1 LFGELP
7 WGRAIIMPV
16 PKKIGVLYSGTKKS
30 LRKQLDAL
38 LEGLK
43 EEDPGFV
50 PGKKIKIIGPR
61 YADDDYQTKL
71 PKHAKDLI
79 ETEKVAVLVA
89 AGGPV
94 SALAAQNATTKIP
107 IVFTS
112 VANPVGH
119 GLVSTVRSPG
129 GNLTGVMGLTTEK
142 DLDRLK
148 WLQLFNPAASKI
160 GVLVNPNRPNVK
172 QETKQ
177 LLAAAD
183 NKLQLLVEE
192 AGAVGQIKT
201 AIKKLATQKVGA
213 LLVTADPFFNS
224 ERRAVIQEVA
234 RYGLPAI
241 YQWREFV
248 DEGGLMSYG
257 PSLNEEYRNAGKYA
271 GRILKGE
278 NPAKMALYEPTTF
291 ELVINSSTAR
301 ALRLTV
307 PPR

>member
-1 LFGELP
+1 
-7 WGRAIIMPV
+7 MPL

-30 LRKQLDAL
+30 LRKQLDAF

-43 EEDPGFV
+43 EENPGFV

-61 YADDDYQTKL
+61 YADDDYETKL
-71 PKHAKDLI
+71 PKHAKNLI
-79 ETEKVAVLVA
+79 DTEKVAVLVA

-94 SALAAQNATTKIP
+94 SALAAQKATTTIP

-112 VANPVGH
+112 VANPVRN
-119 GLVSTVRSPG
+119 GLVTSAKSPG

-148 WLQLFNPAASKI
+148 WLQHFKPTARKI

-172 QETKQ
+172 QETAD

-183 NKLQLLVEE
+183 KKLELVVEE
-192 AGAVGQIKT
+192 AGAVGKIKT
-201 AIKKLATQKVGA
+201 AIKQLATQNVEA

-224 ERRAVIQEVA
+224 ERPTVIQEVA
-234 RYGLPAI
+234 ARNLPAI

-248 DEGGLMSYG
+248 EEGGLMSYG
-257 PSLNEEYRNAGKYA
+257 PSLNEEYRYAGKYV
-271 GRILKGE
+271 GRVLKGE
-278 NPAKMALYEPTTF
+278 DPAEMALYEPTTF
-291 ELVINSSTAR
+291 ELVINSSTAK
-301 ALRLTV
+301 ALGVTV

>member
-1 LFGELP
+1 
-7 WGRAIIMPV
+7 MPL

-30 LRKQLDAL
+30 LRKQLDAF

-43 EEDPGFV
+43 EENPGFV

-61 YADDDYQTKL
+61 YADDDYETKL
-71 PKHAKDLI
+71 PKHAKNLI
-79 ETEKVAVLVA
+79 DTEKVAVLVA

-94 SALAAQNATTKIP
+94 CALAAPKATTKIP
-107 IVFTS
+107 VVFTS
-112 VANPVGH
+112 VANPVKN
-119 GLVSTVRSPG
+119 GLVTSVRSPG

-148 WLQLFNPAASKI
+148 WLQHFKPTARKI

-172 QETKQ
+172 QETAD

-183 NKLQLLVEE
+183 KKLELVVEE
-192 AGAVGQIKT
+192 AGAVGKIKT
-201 AIKKLATQKVGA
+201 AIKQLATQNVEA

-224 ERRAVIQEVA
+224 ERPTVIQEVA
-234 RYGLPAI
+234 ARNLPAI

-248 DEGGLMSYG
+248 EEGGLMSYG
-257 PSLNEEYRNAGKYA
+257 PSLNEEYRYAGKYV
-271 GRILKGE
+271 GRVLKGE
-278 NPAKMALYEPTTF
+278 DPAEMALYEPTTF
-291 ELVINSSTAR
+291 ELVINSSTAK
-301 ALRLTV
+301 ALGVTV

>member
-1 LFGELP
+1 
-7 WGRAIIMPV
+7 MPV

-50 PGKKIKIIGPR
+50 PDKKIKIIGPR

>member
-1 LFGELP
+1 
-7 WGRAIIMPV
+7 MPV

-30 LRKQLDAL
+30 LRKQLDAF

-61 YADDDYQTKL
+61 YADDDYETKL
-71 PKHAKDLI
+71 PKHAKNLI
-79 ETEKVAVLVA
+79 DTEKVAVLVA

-94 SALAAQNATTKIP
+94 CALAAQKATTKIP
-107 IVFTS
+107 VVFTS
-112 VANPVGH
+112 VANPVKN
-119 GLVSTVRSPG
+119 GLVTSVRSPG

-142 DLDRLK
+142 DLDRLN
-148 WLQLFNPAASKI
+148 WLQHFNPMASKI
-160 GVLVNPNRPNVK
+160 GVLVNPNRPKVK
-172 QETKQ
+172 EETAE

-183 NKLQLLVEE
+183 KKLELLVEE
-192 AGAVGQIKT
+192 AGAVGKIKT
-201 AIKKLATQKVGA
+201 AIKKLATQKVEA

-224 ERRAVIQEVA
+224 ERVVVIQEVA
-234 RYGLPAI
+234 AHKLPAI

-257 PSLNEEYRNAGKYA
+257 PSLNEEYRYAGKYA

-291 ELVINSSTAR
+291 ELVINSSTAK
-301 ALRLTV
+301 ALGLTV

>member
-1 LFGELP
+1 
-7 WGRAIIMPV
+7 MPV

>member
-1 LFGELP
+1 
-7 WGRAIIMPV
+7 MPV

-30 LRKQLDAL
+30 LRKQLDAF

-43 EEDPGFV
+43 EENPGFV

-61 YADDDYQTKL
+61 YADDDYETKL
-71 PKHAKDLI
+71 PKHAKNLI
-79 ETEKVAVLVA
+79 DTEKVAVLVA

-94 SALAAQNATTKIP
+94 SALAAQKATTTIP

-112 VANPVGH
+112 VANPVRN
-119 GLVSTVRSPG
+119 GLVTSAKSPG

-148 WLQLFNPAASKI
+148 WLQHFKPTARKI

-172 QETKQ
+172 QETAD

-183 NKLQLLVEE
+183 KKLELVVEE
-192 AGAVGQIKT
+192 AGAVGKIKT
-201 AIKKLATQKVGA
+201 AIKQLATQNVEA

-224 ERRAVIQEVA
+224 ERPTVIQEVA
-234 RYGLPAI
+234 ARNLPAI

-248 DEGGLMSYG
+248 EEGGLMSYG
-257 PSLNEEYRNAGKYA
+257 PSLNEEYRYAGKYV
-271 GRILKGE
+271 GRVLKGE
-278 NPAKMALYEPTTF
+278 DPAEMALYEPTTF
-291 ELVINSSTAR
+291 ELVINSSTAK
-301 ALRLTV
+301 ALGVTV

>member
-1 LFGELP
+1 
-7 WGRAIIMPV
+7 MPL

-30 LRKQLDAL
+30 LRKQLDAF

-43 EEDPGFV
+43 EENPGFV

-61 YADDDYQTKL
+61 YADDDYETKL
-71 PKHAKDLI
+71 PKHAKNLI
-79 ETEKVAVLVA
+79 NTEKVAVLVA

-94 SALAAQNATTKIP
+94 SALAAQKATTTIP

-112 VANPVGH
+112 VANPVRN
-119 GLVSTVRSPG
+119 GLVTSAKSPG

-148 WLQLFNPAASKI
+148 WLQHFKPTARKI

-172 QETKQ
+172 QETAD

-183 NKLQLLVEE
+183 KKLELVVEE
-192 AGAVGQIKT
+192 AGAVGKIKT
-201 AIKKLATQKVGA
+201 AIKQLATQNVEA

-224 ERRAVIQEVA
+224 ERPTVIQEVA
-234 RYGLPAI
+234 ARNLPAI

-248 DEGGLMSYG
+248 EEGGLMSYG
-257 PSLNEEYRNAGKYA
+257 PSLNEEYRYAGKYV
-271 GRILKGE
+271 GRVLKGE
-278 NPAKMALYEPTTF
+278 DPAEMALYEPTTF
-291 ELVINSSTAR
+291 ELVINSSTAK
-301 ALRLTV
+301 ALGVTV